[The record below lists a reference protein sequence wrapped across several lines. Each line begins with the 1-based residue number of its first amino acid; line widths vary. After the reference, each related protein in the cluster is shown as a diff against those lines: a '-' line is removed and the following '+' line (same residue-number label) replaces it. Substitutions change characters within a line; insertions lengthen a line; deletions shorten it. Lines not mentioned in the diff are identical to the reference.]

1 MFRRKG
7 LRGQQKSQHD
17 QKYQPPDPP
26 REEVKMN
33 IYYINSLYIYTFSH
47 LTRVHCLILE
57 IPNRK
62 ILEARTLTK
71 LFRKPPSPE
80 IEVLMF
86 LRGNQKDI
94 YIYIHVHLPRMSL
107 TMLTSVSLGS
117 RSWCRGQSRLKGL
130 MTPGAGRCGTPST
143 LHNRPMSNTGVGGP
157 PRIHTC

>member
-1 MFRRKG
+1 M
-7 LRGQQKSQHD
+7 
-17 QKYQPPDPP
+17 
-26 REEVKMN
+26 
-33 IYYINSLYIYTFSH
+33 
-47 LTRVHCLILE
+47 
-57 IPNRK
+57 
-62 ILEARTLTK
+62 EARTLTN

-143 LHNRPMSNTGVGGP
+143 WPSWWTITWGRSQNRLLAHQDISKNRGLMAKPASVECCDAQSQNVP
-157 PRIHTC
+157 ASPAQFHQ